1 MERRNIN
8 HRGGDFW
15 KILLETNDI
24 IGEKNIEKSIL
35 KNHKLSPKVQ
45 INSEANCEM
54 LNDLYDELSRLKEE
68 NLILKNIILRQQET
82 DN

>member
-1 MERRNIN
+1 MARILTTHE
-8 HRGGDFW
+8 DFW
-15 KILLETNDI
+15 KILLETENI
-24 IGEKNIEKSIL
+24 IGEKNIEQAIL

-54 LNDLYDELSRLKEE
+54 LNDLYDEITRLKEE
-68 NLILKNIILRQQET
+68 NQILKNLILRQEET